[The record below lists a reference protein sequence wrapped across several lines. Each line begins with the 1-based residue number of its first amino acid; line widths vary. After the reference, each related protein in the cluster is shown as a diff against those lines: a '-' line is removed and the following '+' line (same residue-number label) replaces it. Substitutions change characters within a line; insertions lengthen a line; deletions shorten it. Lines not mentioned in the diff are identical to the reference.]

1 MAPGADWK
9 LNYIDI
15 FTKKYAA
22 IFKHPNTY
30 LSFPMQDN
38 KSIQII
44 KKYFKTLSILTIPYT
59 VNPWKTDSLANKEIE
74 LIYEKLFQVKFSTN
88 RRR

>member
-1 MAPGADWK
+1 
-9 LNYIDI
+9 
-15 FTKKYAA
+15 
-22 IFKHPNTY
+22 
-30 LSFPMQDN
+30 MQDN